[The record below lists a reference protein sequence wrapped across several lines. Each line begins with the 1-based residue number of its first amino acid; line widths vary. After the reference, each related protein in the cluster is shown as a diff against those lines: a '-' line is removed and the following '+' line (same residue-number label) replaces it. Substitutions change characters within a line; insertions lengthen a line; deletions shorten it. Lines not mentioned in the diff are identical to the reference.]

1 MEIKFYK
8 KKFITSGIADYKDCD
23 DGVILIQKPAIDNAL
38 KTIIGKPVIITH
50 DGKEPVGE
58 VVDAYFSAEND
69 AFICGFNVWDKE
81 AQNLLDNKG
90 YSVSCTYEV
99 SEYNGGGIYHNINYD
114 KEAVAIDFK
123 NLAIVDTPRYQEAK
137 EYVNSINNNNEKD
150 DMFFSKKE
158 NECDKLKNEVRNEE
172 DVITFRGKS
181 ITPEELIRV
190 IFEEADFHKGKP
202 VDDKTEFA
210 EEEQEAETVK
220 NDEVDK
226 RKDIDEVGGFLK
238 SKGLNDEDIR
248 YVMKLMEQASY
259 NDSEAGTRDNSIEE
273 GDEAENGGIGSGFFG
288 HLGRPGIV
296 GGSSKIKGV
305 HTTSR
310 QDAASAFSRG
320 RYVKGRLQEARNDI
334 AEEQQKAGEDELKKD
349 IVKDDEKVNA
359 IKRPIL
365 NAIMNSQNQEQ
376 PAFLSRHERI
386 AEANKKYSL

>member
-69 AFICGFNVWDKE
+69 AFICGFNVWNKE

-114 KEAVAIDFK
+114 KEAIAIDFK

-158 NECDKLKNEVRNEE
+158 NECDKLKNEIDEGCEVVENEAE

-210 EEEQEAETVK
+210 EEEKEAETVE
-220 NDEVDK
+220 NEEVDK
-226 RKDIDEVGGFLK
+226 REDIDDVGGFLK

-259 NDSEAGTRDNSIEE
+259 NKSEAGTKDNSIEE
-273 GDEAENGGIGSGFFG
+273 
-288 HLGRPGIV
+288 
-296 GGSSKIKGV
+296 
-305 HTTSR
+305 
-310 QDAASAFSRG
+310 
-320 RYVKGRLQEARNDI
+320 
-334 AEEQQKAGEDELKKD
+334 EQQEAGEDELKKD